1 MSQCLLNLWEAWG
14 GAVRSNSVR
23 TVSTTRLW
31 RVFRRTSSHMS
42 GGVSACC
49 MFWGWSSR
57 HDSSA
62 VPFLSSMLC
71 CCGCPLILPPCTVN
85 RWVVGCNH
93 MSWSWGWRGLNLN
106 VVSCCIMAG
115 PVSMCLK
122 RARWRQIHDET
133 HITTG
138 NSDCRAGYCWQ
149 NYQNK
154 EVRNS
159 MSIFRSGPFASWGRI
174 LGRDVLDTLAP
185 HCWKFKDLKVLNTAQ
200 HKIN

>member
-1 MSQCLLNLWEAWG
+1 MSQCLLNLWEARG
-14 GAVRSNSVR
+14 GAVRSNSIR

-42 GGVSACC
+42 GGVSACS

-57 HDSSA
+57 PDSSA

-85 RWVVGCNH
+85 RWVVGCDD
-93 MSWSWGWRGLNLN
+93 MSWSWVWRGLKLN

-133 HITTG
+133 HITTE
-138 NSDCRAGYCWQ
+138 NSDCRAGCCWQ
-149 NYQNK
+149 HYQNK
-154 EVRNS
+154 EVSNS
-159 MSIFRSGPFASWGRI
+159 MSIFLSGPFVSWGRI
-174 LGRDVLDTLAP
+174 SGRDVSDTLAP

-200 HKIN
+200 HKII